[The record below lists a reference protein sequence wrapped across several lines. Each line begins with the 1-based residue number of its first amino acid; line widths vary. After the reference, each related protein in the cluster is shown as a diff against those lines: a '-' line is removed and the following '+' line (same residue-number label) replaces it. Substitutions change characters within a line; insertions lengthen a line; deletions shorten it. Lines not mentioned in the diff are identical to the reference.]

1 MTGFLWRREFI
12 QFKRGVRSIMVGRPR
27 KIGRRKPGGRLAQA
41 YINPKAQVATQPH
54 RASVGKT
61 MREWPEAGS
70 PFGRLML
77 NGKITPAQYEAGV
90 AYADLAASYRAVFDV
105 PRIHPAGMDLA
116 SLGRS
121 VGAGIDPSAA
131 RVIRRRYDAAF
142 EAIGANRLQRAVKD
156 AAVMEKP
163 VHGDFHLDL
172 LKRGLDRLVDHFRID
187 SKLQIVSRAKCR
199 V

>member
-1 MTGFLWRREFI
+1 MGFLWRSEFI

-105 PRIHPAGMDLA
+105 PRIHPSAMDLA
-116 SLGRS
+116 NVGPS
-121 VGAGIDPSAA
+121 VSQGMASHIA
-131 RVIRRRYDAAF
+131 RAIRARYDAAF

-156 AAVMEKP
+156 AAVLEKP
-163 VHGDFHLDL
+163 VHGDFNLSL
-172 LKRGLDRLVDHFRID
+172 LKKGLDRLVAHFGID
-187 SKLQIVSRAKCR
+187 SALQIMSRAKCK
-199 V
+199 VS